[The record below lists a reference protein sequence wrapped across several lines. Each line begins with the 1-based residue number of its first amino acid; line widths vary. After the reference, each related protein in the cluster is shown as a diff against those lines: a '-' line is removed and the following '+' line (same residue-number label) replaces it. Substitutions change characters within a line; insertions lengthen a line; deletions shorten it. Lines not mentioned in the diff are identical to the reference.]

1 MTQEPVEDLHNEALE
16 PEVQEAEARK
26 LGWSGREKWRGSE
39 EDFIDAPEFLR
50 RAKEHL
56 PLVNAQLSKERAR
69 VSELERR
76 QREYD
81 ASVQDLQRR
90 LKAQAATHEKMMDL
104 QKAELLERFESEK
117 RNALAIEDPT
127 RRAAAYD
134 AANRRERD
142 AIRNL
147 AATEQPALPVQEA
160 PQQFQVNQDV
170 AARAQAWVA
179 RETWLNDPLVMAA
192 AGSFPVPIDLASDPE
207 GHLDYI
213 KAEMEKRF
221 PGLTGSPAKT
231 NGSAAPQRSAVEG
244 ASTRSGGRST
254 KVKGWGELP
263 SEAKTAAERMI
274 TSKMIKSDPAAFRK
288 SYAENYWKEYGE

>member
-1 MTQEPVEDLHNEALE
+1 MTQEPIEDLSNGVPEHEA
-16 PEVQEAEARK
+16 QEAEARK
-26 LGWSGREKWRGSE
+26 LGWSGREKWRGAD

-104 QKAELLERFESEK
+104 QRAELLERFESEK
-117 RNALAIEDPT
+117 RSALAIEDPT

-147 AATEQPALPVQEA
+147 ASAEQPAQAAPEA
-160 PQQFQVNQDV
+160 PRQPQIDQTA
-170 AARAQAWVA
+170 AARAQAWIA
-179 RETWLNDPLVMAA
+179 KEGWLNDPTIMAA
-192 AGSFPVPIDLASDPE
+192 AQTISVPIDFNSDPE
-207 GHLDYI
+207 GHLDYV

-244 ASTRSGGRST
+244 ASTRSGGRT
-254 KVKGWGELP
+254 PKVKGWSELP
-263 SEAKTAAERMI
+263 SEVKSAAERMI
-274 TSKMIKSDPAAFRK
+274 ASKMIKSDPAEFKK
-288 SYAENYWKEYGE
+288 SYASS